1 MQELLSFIE
10 FLLPTICEFLLTEP
24 INYFVGI
31 FIFLAVVG
39 LVKKII
45 K

>member
-1 MQELLSFIE
+1 MQDLLTFLE
-10 FLLPTICEFLLTEP
+10 YLLPTICEFLLTEP

-31 FIFLAVVG
+31 FILLAVVG
-39 LVKKII
+39 LVNRII

>member
-10 FLLPTICEFLLTEP
+10 FLLPTVCDFLLTEP

-31 FIFLAVVG
+31 FIFLAVVD

>member
-1 MQELLSFIE
+1 MQDLLNFIE
-10 FLLPTICEFLLTEP
+10 YLLPAVCDFLLTEP

-45 K
+45 N